1 MNTEPTHA
9 SAPDE
14 HEERP
19 WFAHYEPEVPTTLD
33 LPDLTLPEFF
43 EATARDYPNYT
54 ATIFFGKRLTYA
66 QLDEQASR
74 FAAGLQSLGVKPGD
88 RVAII
93 LPNCPQFLIAMFG
106 ALKAGAVVL
115 PTNPLYVE
123 RELKEQFNDAGV
135 ETVVALNI
143 IGPKV
148 QEIMPETGVKR
159 LVVTHTRDYLSPLL
173 AVALVVKERTDGT
186 LVNVQGDNVYS
197 FTDLVKNNAPEYER
211 PQVSPDDI
219 ALFLYTGGTTGT
231 PKAAMLSHRNV
242 VSNAL
247 QMKAWVWDLRPEKHE
262 VFLGVI
268 PFFHSYGLTMVMNLA
283 ISVAGSIVLLP
294 RFTMKDTLRAIA
306 RFRPTVFPAVPTMYN
321 AIAHHPLSERY
332 NLRSIRVC
340 ISGAAPLP
348 AEVAQAFESVTGAR
362 LVEGYG
368 LTESS
373 PVTHC
378 NPVYGERRTG
388 SIGLPVPMTDARI
401 VHAETGKPLPTGEAG
416 ELAVRGP
423 QIMQGYYN
431 EPEESART
439 IRDGW
444 LFTGDM
450 AREDEDGYFYVVDRK
465 KDLILVGGYNVYPR
479 EVEDVLYESPKVQE
493 VVVAGIPDAHKGE
506 IVKAYVVLMPETEC
520 SERELLA
527 FCAERLAPFKIPA
540 RIEFRETLPKSG
552 VGKYLRK
559 QLIEEEQAK
568 IG

>member
-14 HEERP
+14 HEESP

-88 RVAII
+88 RLAII

-123 RELKEQFNDAGV
+123 RELKEQFNDARV

-340 ISGAAPLP
+340 ISGWPRLSRVLP
-348 AEVAQAFESVTGAR
+348 GRGWWRVTG
-362 LVEGYG
+362 
-368 LTESS
+368 
-373 PVTHC
+373 
-378 NPVYGERRTG
+378 
-388 SIGLPVPMTDARI
+388 
-401 VHAETGKPLPTGEAG
+401 
-416 ELAVRGP
+416 
-423 QIMQGYYN
+423 
-431 EPEESART
+431 
-439 IRDGW
+439 
-444 LFTGDM
+444 
-450 AREDEDGYFYVVDRK
+450 
-465 KDLILVGGYNVYPR
+465 
-479 EVEDVLYESPKVQE
+479 
-493 VVVAGIPDAHKGE
+493 
-506 IVKAYVVLMPETEC
+506 
-520 SERELLA
+520 
-527 FCAERLAPFKIPA
+527 
-540 RIEFRETLPKSG
+540 
-552 VGKYLRK
+552 
-559 QLIEEEQAK
+559 
-568 IG
+568 